1 MRWDHVA
8 IKSADIE
15 RSLHFYCGVLGLRK
29 KEEVE
34 ILGKTF
40 YFVGNESF
48 SIEIEQGAPGEG
60 RAQPRLQT
68 GLYHVAFVVD
78 DVARIVEHVRSHG
91 VSVVVEPVATRP
103 DRRVAFIE
111 DPDGVLIQLIEFVS
125 SGT

>member
-8 IKSADIE
+8 IKTADIE
-15 RSLHFYCGVLGLRK
+15 RSLHFYCGVLGLQR

-40 YFVGNESF
+40 YFIGNESI
-48 SIEIEQGAPGEG
+48 SIEIEQGAPGED

-68 GLYHVAFVVD
+68 GLYHIALVVD
-78 DVARIVEHVRSHG
+78 DVAGLVERLRSQG

-111 DPDGVLIQLIEFVS
+111 DPDGVLIQLIELVT